1 MLILLTVDAASG
13 FLLFFLRLD
22 GGQTQD
28 ALSGPPGQMRH
39 RAGARFL
46 GAPVCVSPL
55 VEEDLRGDFL
65 GATCNMLVTY
75 KESRSQMRGH
85 CIAQKRGCTRNLY
98 ELCSERRN
106 TFNVVW
112 HEIPHSITNHLFLE

>member
-1 MLILLTVDAASG
+1 MLIFLTVDAASS

-75 KESRSQMRGH
+75 KESLSRMRGH
-85 CIAQKRGCTRNLY
+85 IAQKRGCTRI
-98 ELCSERRN
+98 CMS
-106 TFNVVW
+106 FVVRDEKRSTW
-112 HEIPHSITNHLFLE
+112 FGTKCHI